1 MILGK
6 REEGEGANLF
16 ICEGPH
22 SEELLPGVKMNFIQ
36 NLAFIDHPMET
47 EVMEKVLFLSKS
59 LGNNIEH
66 HMSWKRLPA
75 IAAMVR
81 FLDNNDKIHGRM

>member
-1 MILGK
+1 
-6 REEGEGANLF
+6 
-16 ICEGPH
+16 
-22 SEELLPGVKMNFIQ
+22 
-36 NLAFIDHPMET
+36 
-47 EVMEKVLFLSKS
+47 MEKVLFLSKS

-81 FLDNNDKIHGRM
+81 FLDNNDKIHGRMYYAHF